1 MLMKTISLI
10 LVIFLFFNLF
20 AKSNTNV
27 NVDSLEKRVQVIEKK
42 FIEDEKEDEEENLML
57 MSNQPLNTEK
67 KVKIIKNK
75 NCYQTNIIKTLP
87 LSNKILVLSPLFTL
101 GLFFLITCL
110 FLKRRGFSLTQA
122 LSSKRTNEQG
132 QTEYLPSASKLL
144 AFFSV
149 MFGLIFVAFFFTFY
163 FFMAF
168 KRLPLPSFIGL
179 WPLVFILGL
188 GILPYIVQ
196 MIFKK

>member
-1 MLMKTISLI
+1 MKTISLTLI
-10 LVIFLFFNLF
+10 IFFIFNYL
-20 AKSNTNV
+20 AKSNATV
-27 NVDSLEKRVQVIEKK
+27 NVDSLEKRVQLIEKK
-42 FIEDEKEDEEENLML
+42 LIEDEKEDEEENMML
-57 MSNQPLNTEK
+57 MSNQPLNAEK
-67 KVKIIKNK
+67 KVKIIKHK
-75 NCYQTNIIKTLP
+75 NCCHTNVVKTLP

-122 LSSKRTNEQG
+122 LSSKRSNEQG

-144 AFFSV
+144 AFFSI

-163 FFMAF
+163 FFIAF
-168 KRLPLPSFIGL
+168 KRLPLPNFLGL
-179 WPLVFILGL
+179 WPLVFIIGL